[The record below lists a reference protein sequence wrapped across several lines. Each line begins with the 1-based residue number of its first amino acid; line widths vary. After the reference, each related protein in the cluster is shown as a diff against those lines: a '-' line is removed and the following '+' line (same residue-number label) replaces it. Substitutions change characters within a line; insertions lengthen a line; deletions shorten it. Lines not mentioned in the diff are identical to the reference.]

1 VVFRVVGFRKF
12 GYSCSNGGT
21 LQRLMRWLFS
31 LLLVMATAVA
41 FGNRILL
48 VPLDSRPAPGQFA
61 QMIGRIDGVDVRMPP
76 FETLGRFTTPGN
88 PDRILDWL
96 EEQDMSDVTA
106 IIASTDMVCYGG
118 LIVSRIYDVS
128 SVVAARRLNR
138 LLDIKRNY
146 AHLKLYLFSS
156 TMRLAPTATLKASK
170 FRLKLARYEELKD
183 MAARNGDPD
192 AKPQMIAIKKKIP
205 IGEIEQYEL
214 TRQRNHRIQKLL
226 VQMTKDALVDFLVI
240 GQDDARPFGP
250 HVGETEELK
259 QLVHQYSLG
268 WKVYFCEGVDQH
280 SIVLLSRALLKQA
293 DWTPRVRVVFSDD
306 EGRNAFA
313 NFESKRIEESLS
325 EQLLAS
331 GARPVGHDGEFDYT
345 LYLNTP
351 NRRDAPFKKFLDNL
365 KSDLDKGEPTAV
377 ADINLGNDG
386 TADPELFEAL
396 WDQDRLTKLLSY
408 AGWNT
413 AGNTIGTSI
422 PAANIYLLAKR
433 SDVDPLVREVAQRE
447 FLIHRFIND
456 YAYHKFTRPSAYA
469 LIEPGHHEE
478 IYGEEWDEVNTYVSR
493 DLLKHLRVFFD
504 QGFLGRTFTAGD
516 RSYQYAGLS
525 DAKVWL
531 PWPRPYEARLEF
543 HIQVRQE

>member
-1 VVFRVVGFRKF
+1 MIRPI
-12 GYSCSNGGT
+12 GGT
-21 LQRLMRWLFS
+21 LTSRMKGLLS
-31 LLLVMATAVA
+31 LLFLLVTAVA

-76 FETLGRFTTPGN
+76 FESLGRFTTPGN

-96 EEQDMSDVTA
+96 ENQDMSDVTS
-106 IIASTDMVCYGG
+106 IIASTDMICYGG
-118 LIVSRIYDVS
+118 LIASRIYDVS
-128 SVVAARRLNR
+128 SVVAARRINR
-138 LLDIKRNY
+138 LMDIKRKY
-146 AHLKLYLFSS
+146 PKTKLYLFSS

-170 FRLKLARYEELKD
+170 FRLKIARYEELKD
-183 MAARNGDPD
+183 IANRTGDIKARPE
-192 AKPQMIAIKKKIP
+192 MITLHKKIP
-205 IGEIEQYEL
+205 VGEIEQYEL
-214 TRQRNHRIQKLL
+214 TRQRNHKLQKLL
-226 VQMTKDALVDFLVI
+226 VQLTKDSLVDFLVI
-240 GQDDARPFGP
+240 GQDDARPYGP
-250 HVGETEELK
+250 HVAETLDLR
-259 QLVHQYSLG
+259 QLVGQNGLN

-280 SIVLLSRALLKQA
+280 SIILLSRALLKEV
-293 DWTPRVRVVFSDD
+293 DWTPRVRVVYSD
-306 EGRNAFA
+306 ESARSTYA
-313 NFESKRIEESLS
+313 NYESRKIDESLS

-331 GARPVGHDGEFDYT
+331 GARPVGKNGEYDYT

-351 NRRDAPFKKFLDNL
+351 NRRESTFKKFLENL

-386 TADPELFEAL
+386 TADPELFQAL
-396 WDQDRLTKLLSY
+396 WEQDRLTKLLSY

-433 SDVDPLVREVAQRE
+433 TDVDPLVREVAQRE

-478 IYGEEWDEVNTYVSR
+478 IYGDEWDEVNTYVSR

-504 QGFLGRTFTAGD
+504 QGFLGKTFTAGD
-516 RSYQYAGLS
+516 RNYQFTGLT

-543 HIQVRQE
+543 HIQVRQD

>member
-1 VVFRVVGFRKF
+1 
-12 GYSCSNGGT
+12 
-21 LQRLMRWLFS
+21 MRWFLS
-31 LLLVMATAVA
+31 LVCLLIAAAA

-48 VPLDSRPAPGQFA
+48 VPLDSRPAAGQFA

-88 PDRILDWL
+88 SDRILDWL
-96 EEQDMSDVTA
+96 EDQDMSDVTS
-106 IIASTDMVCYGG
+106 IVASTDMICYGG
-118 LIVSRIYDVS
+118 LIASRIYDVS
-128 SVVAARRLNR
+128 SVVAARRINR
-138 LLDIKRNY
+138 LLDIKRRFPRV
-146 AHLKLYLFSS
+146 KLYLFSS
-156 TMRLAPTATLKASK
+156 TMRLAPTATMKASK
-170 FRLKLARYEELKD
+170 FRLRLARYEELKD
-183 MAARNGDPD
+183 MAFRNGD
-192 AKPQMIAIKKKIP
+192 ANARIQMLALKKKIP

-214 TRQRNHRIQKLL
+214 TRQRNHRLQRLLIQL
-226 VQMTKDALVDFLVI
+226 TKDALIDFLVI
-240 GQDDARPFGP
+240 GQDDAKPFGP
-250 HVGETEELK
+250 HVPETEDLK
-259 QLVHQYSLG
+259 QLVRQYSLG

-280 SIVLLSRALLKQA
+280 STVLLSRALLKEA
-293 DWTPRVRVVFSDD
+293 DWTPRVRVVFSDE
-306 EGRNAFA
+306 EGRLTFA
-313 NFESKRIEESLS
+313 NFESQRIEQSLS

-331 GARPVGHDGEFDYT
+331 GARPVGKDGLYDYT

-351 NRRDAPFKKFLDNL
+351 GRRETQFKKFVENL

-377 ADINLGNDG
+377 ADINFANDG
-386 TADPELFEAL
+386 TADPELFDAL
-396 WDQDRLTKLLSY
+396 WDQDRLTRLLSY

-413 AGNTIGTSI
+413 AGNTIGTAI

-469 LIEPGHHEE
+469 LIEPGHHDE

-504 QGFLGRTFTAGD
+504 QGFLGHSFVAGD
-516 RSYQYAGLS
+516 RSYQFAGIS

>member
-1 VVFRVVGFRKF
+1 MVI
-12 GYSCSNGGT
+12 GGT
-21 LQRLMRWLFS
+21 LRPLMRWILS
-31 LLLVMATAVA
+31 VLLVLMTVA
-41 FGNRILL
+41 AYGNRILL

-76 FETLGRFTTPGN
+76 FTALGRFTTPGN

-96 EEQDMSDVTA
+96 EGQDMSDVSS
-106 IIASTDMVCYGG
+106 IIASTDMICYGG
-118 LIVSRIYDVS
+118 LIASRIYDVS
-128 SVVAARRLNR
+128 SVVATRRLTR
-138 LLDIKRNY
+138 LMEIKRKNPKV
-146 AHLKLYLFSS
+146 KLYIFSA

-183 MAARNGDPD
+183 IAARTNDRK
-192 AKPQMIAIKKKIP
+192 AKYEMNALSKKIP
-205 IGEIEQYEL
+205 VGEIEQYEL
-214 TRQRNHRIQKLL
+214 TRQRNHRLQKQL
-226 VQMTKDALVDFLVI
+226 VQMTKDSLIDFLVL
-240 GQDDARPFGP
+240 GQDDARPYGP
-250 HVGETEELK
+250 HVAENEELR
-259 QLVHQYSLG
+259 QLVHQNALE

-280 SIVLLSRALLKQA
+280 SIVLLSRALLKEIG
-293 DWTPRVRVVFSDD
+293 WTPRVRVVYSD
-306 EGRNAFA
+306 EAAKNTYASY
-313 NFESKRIEESLS
+313 ESKRIVDSLS

-331 GARPVGHDGEFDYT
+331 GARPVGHDGEYDYT

-351 NRRDAPFKKFLDNL
+351 GRRETPFRKFLDNL
-365 KSDLDKGEPTAV
+365 KTDLDKGEPVAV
-377 ADINLGNDG
+377 ADINLATDG
-386 TADPELFEAL
+386 TADPDLFQAL
-396 WDQDRLTKLLSY
+396 WEQDRLTKLLAY

-413 AGNTIGTSI
+413 AGNTIGTTI

-433 SDVDPLVREVAQRE
+433 TDVDPLIREVAQRE

-478 IYGEEWDEVNTYVSR
+478 IYGDEWDEVNTYVSR

-504 QGFLGRTFTAGD
+504 QGFLGRSFTAGD
-516 RSYQYAGLS
+516 RNYQFVGLT
-525 DAKVWL
+525 DTKVWL